1 MLGFEIELGSTIAIF
16 MPGCSCAQQA
26 NNCVLLLE

>member
-16 MPGCSCAQQA
+16 MPAQQA